1 MKSFPL
7 LSSLAVV
14 GLLVSGSAQAAPV
27 TVKGDWR
34 QIKPPPLRVVKP
46 QQPSRVVLDNGIVL
60 LLQQDR
66 ELPLLSLTVAI
77 RGGTKDEPSD
87 KTGLT
92 DIFAEA
98 WRTGGTRTKTG
109 DQIDDYLALRAATI
123 ETGSEP
129 TKTTLTTHCLK
140 KDFADVLG
148 LAVEI
153 LREPEFRQ
161 DKIEI
166 AKRQLFSAISRRNDE
181 ASEIV
186 GREAAK
192 LAYGKD
198 HPLARQE
205 EYATVAAIS
214 RDDLLMWHRRFVHAG
229 NMIVGISGD
238 FEPAELVPLL
248 KQALGSLPTSQKV
261 TLAEMGF
268 VPTRPGLYFV
278 PKREVNQSSIH
289 LVQLGTT
296 RKNPDHYALEVMN
309 EILGGGFW
317 ARLFSNIRTKQG
329 LAYNVGGGVG
339 LGWEHP
345 TLYKVAMSTKSQT
358 TGKSITALFEQVQ
371 GMLMSPPTIDE
382 LQKAKD
388 AILNSFVFKFDSKA
402 KILSDR
408 MRLEFA
414 GYPPDYTEKYAEQI
428 QKVTLDDVKRVAQK
442 YLNPGGFAVLV
453 VGNPDE
459 IGDQLNQLK
468 HLGPVQTVDI
478 TIPPPPPRTAPVP
491 ANTQR
496 K

>member
-1 MKSFPL
+1 MKSQAL
-7 LSSLAVV
+7 LSSLAVF
-14 GLLVSGSAQAAPV
+14 GLLLSTSAAAGPV
-27 TVKGDWR
+27 TVKNDWH
-34 QIKPPPLRVVKP
+34 QIKPPPLRVMKP
-46 QQPSRVVLDNGIVL
+46 QQPSRVVLANGIVL

-66 ELPLLSLTVAI
+66 ELPLLSMTVLI
-77 RGGTKDEPSD
+77 RGGSKDEPLD

-92 DIFAEA
+92 DIFAES
-98 WRTGGTRTKTG
+98 WRAGGTRTKTG
-109 DQIDDYLALRAATI
+109 DQIDDFLALRAANV
-123 ETGSEP
+123 ETGSES
-129 TKTTLTTHCLK
+129 TRTSLTVHSLK
-140 KDFADVLG
+140 KDFPEVLG

-166 AKRQLFSAISRRNDE
+166 AKRQLFTAISRRNDE
-181 ASEIV
+181 SAEIA
-186 GREAAK
+186 GRESTK
-192 LAYGKD
+192 LAYGKE
-198 HPLARQE
+198 HPLARQA
-205 EYATVAAIS
+205 EYATIAAIG

-229 NMIVGISGD
+229 NMVVGVSGD
-238 FEPAELVPLL
+238 FEPAEMVALL
-248 KQALGSLPTSQKV
+248 KQTLGTLPTSPTV
-261 TLAEMGF
+261 TVPEMGF

-289 LVQLGTT
+289 LVQLGST

-329 LAYNVGGGVG
+329 LAYHVGGGVG
-339 LGWEHP
+339 LGWEYP
-345 TLYKVAMSTKSQT
+345 ALYKVAMSTKSQT
-358 TGKSITALFEQVQ
+358 TGKAILALFEQVQ
-371 GMLMSPPTIDE
+371 GMLMSPPTADE

-388 AILNSFVFKFDSKA
+388 AILNSFVFKYDTKS

-408 MRLEFA
+408 MRLEFSGFPA
-414 GYPPDYTEKYAEQI
+414 DYTEKYAEQV

-468 HLGPVQTVDI
+468 HLGPVQTIDI
-478 TIPPPPPRTAPVP
+478 AIPPPPPRTAPAAAP
-491 ANTQR
+491 R

>member
-1 MKSFPL
+1 MRSISL
-7 LSSLAVV
+7 LSSLVLG
-14 GLLVSGSAQAAPV
+14 GLLVSQSGGAAPV
-27 TVKGDWR
+27 VVKNDWR
-34 QIKPPPLRVVKP
+34 QIKPPPLHAMKP
-46 QQPSRVVLDNGIVL
+46 QQPVRMVLDNGIVL
-60 LLQQDR
+60 LLQQDK
-66 ELPLLSLTVAI
+66 ELPLLSMNVMI
-77 RGGTKDEPSD
+77 RGGAKDEPFD

-92 DIFAEA
+92 DIFAES
-98 WRTGGTRTKTG
+98 WRAGGTKTRTG
-109 DQIDDYLALRAATI
+109 DQIDDFLALRAATI
-123 ETGSEP
+123 ETGSEA
-129 TKTTLTTHCLK
+129 TRTTLQTHCLK
-140 KDFADVLG
+140 KDFADVLS
-148 LAVEI
+148 LAVDL

-166 AKRQLFSAISRRNDE
+166 AKRQLYTAISRRNDD
-181 ASEIV
+181 SMEIV
-186 GREAAK
+186 GRESTK

-205 EYATVAAIS
+205 EYATVAS
-214 RDDLLMWHRRFVHAG
+214 VTRDDLLMWHRRFVHAG
-229 NMIVGISGD
+229 NMIIGISGD
-238 FEPAELVPLL
+238 FEPDEMVALL
-248 KQALGSLPTSQKV
+248 KQKLAALPSSTKV
-261 TLAEMGF
+261 TLPEMGF

-358 TGKSITALFEQVQ
+358 TGKSIAALFEQVQ
-371 GMLMSPPTIDE
+371 GMLMNPPTPDE

-414 GYPPDYTEKYAEQI
+414 GYPADYTEKYAEQV

-459 IGDQLNQLK
+459 IGDQLTQLK
-468 HLGPVQTVDI
+468 HLGPVQTLDI
-478 TIPPPPPRTAPVP
+478 TIPPPPPRQGP
-491 ANTQR
+491 AQ